1 MRKEI
6 EQDIELL
13 KEEIKKDR
21 MYLGPY
27 PLSEVDI
34 PRWNRVYESNKE
46 LANSINNKINT
57 YNLIVP
63 LMNKQKFHIEF
74 DKICN
79 DILINGVHSVDKGKV
94 YEQKAQT
101 VSVQESD
108 DIMGVF
114 FKALGDLLTFRDSE
128 KKKVDNN

>member
-1 MRKEI
+1 
-6 EQDIELL
+6 
-13 KEEIKKDR
+13 

-34 PRWNRVYESNKE
+34 PRWNRVYESNKD

-94 YEQKAQT
+94 DEQKAQT

-114 FKALGDLLTFRDSE
+114 FKALGDLFTFRDSE